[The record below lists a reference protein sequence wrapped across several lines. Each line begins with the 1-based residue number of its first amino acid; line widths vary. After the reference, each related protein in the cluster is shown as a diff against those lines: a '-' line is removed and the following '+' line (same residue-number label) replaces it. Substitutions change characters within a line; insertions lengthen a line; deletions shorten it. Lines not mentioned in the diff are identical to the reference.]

1 MHDELETLTHE
12 QPAADWAPE
21 TPKLLI
27 EEAAEHRW
35 PEGVPRDFNQFFR
48 EYGSFIDKQ
57 VMKYNKITRNFEDL
71 AQEIRM
77 RLVASDLLN
86 KFVKRAAKTM
96 PETLEAKDCLSYL
109 GIDWTTF
116 HGALA
121 HQDKV
126 GLSIRPIE
134 GDLFAKNAVF
144 FTADIKDLDGALPI
158 KRPLAKKCP
167 WVSPLGFKAY
177 LTQAIHNTFANWCR
191 THKRKF
197 RDLTLLGTQVLA
209 PTASGDYIQTG
220 HNEESYDWESRLV
233 AVALN
238 DEDLLSVVESV
249 EQECAE
255 EDIELRDETGALS
268 SRGREILDFIADGRT
283 VQEAI
288 AAQQRAENRLRA
300 RSLG

>member
-1 MHDELETLTHE
+1 MHDELETLIHE
-12 QPAADWAPE
+12 QPAADWSPE
-21 TPKLLI
+21 TPKVLI

-48 EYGSFIDKQ
+48 DYGSFIDKQ

-86 KFVKRAAKTM
+86 KFVRRAAKTL
-96 PETLEAKDCLSYL
+96 PEALEAKDCIAYL
-109 GIDWTTF
+109 GLDWNTF
-116 HGALA
+116 HAALA
-121 HQDKV
+121 HQGKV
-126 GLSIRPIE
+126 GLDIRPVQ
-134 GDLFAKNAVF
+134 GDLFSKDAVF
-144 FTADIKDLDGALPI
+144 FATDIKDLDGALPL
-158 KRPLAKKCP
+158 KRPRDKKCP

-191 THKRKF
+191 THQRKF
-197 RDLTLLGTQVLA
+197 RDMTLLGTQVLA
-209 PTASGDYIQTG
+209 PTASGEYIQTG
-220 HNEESYDWESRLV
+220 HNEESFDWESRLV
-233 AVALN
+233 ANALN

-249 EQECAE
+249 EQECVE
-255 EDIELRDETGALS
+255 EDFELRDESGALS

-288 AAQQRAENRLRA
+288 AAQQRSENRLRA
-300 RSLG
+300 RSAG

>member
-1 MHDELETLTHE
+1 MHEELETLIHE
-12 QPAADWAPE
+12 QPATDWSPE
-21 TPKLLI
+21 TPKVLI

-48 EYGSFIDKQ
+48 DYGTFIDKQ
-57 VMKYNKITRNFEDL
+57 VMKYNKVTRNFEDL

-96 PETLEAKDCLSYL
+96 PETLEAKDCVAFL
-109 GIDWTTF
+109 GLDWATF

-121 HQDKV
+121 HQDEA
-126 GLSIRPIE
+126 GLYVRPVD
-134 GDLFAKNAVF
+134 GDLFAKDAVF
-144 FTADIKDLDGALPI
+144 FTADIKDLDGALPL
-158 KRPLAKKCP
+158 KRPFDKKCP

-197 RDLTLLGTQVLA
+197 RDLTFGGAQVFT
-209 PTASGDYIQTG
+209 PTASGDYIQSG
-220 HNEESYDWESRLV
+220 FNEDSFDWESRLV

-255 EDIELRDETGALS
+255 EDIALRDETGALS
-268 SRGREILDFIADGRT
+268 SRGREILDYIADGRT

-288 AAQQRAENRLRA
+288 AAQQRAENRLRV
-300 RSLG
+300 RSA